1 MRDICMTNL
10 YCRIALSYVC
20 ISGLHEKME
29 KRNPV
34 VESHYDTRTVIFRT
48 IVVVCYIC
56 FGSGIFHL
64 LERNEASND
73 ATNFEASYN
82 KTMSSILCRGIS
94 NETKMQIIMAEIRR
108 TFLQESFPTEWNFL
122 GGVNISVQAITTI
135 G

>member
-1 MRDICMTNL
+1 
-10 YCRIALSYVC
+10 
-20 ISGLHEKME
+20 ME
-29 KRNPV
+29 KRNPA
-34 VESHYDTRTVIFRT
+34 VESHYDTRTLIFRT
-48 IVVVCYIC
+48 IVVVSYIC

-73 ATNFEASYN
+73 AANFEASYN